1 MEIIIKKKV
10 KRVTSE
16 AEQKRVIPSSINQL
30 VYFLTNFSTEKSE
43 MNYFQNAFFL
53 ITFCYNT
60 LLGLTHADVVAQ
72 RKSVQCTLQYN
83 IH

>member
-1 MEIIIKKKV
+1 MEIIIKRKV

-16 AEQKRVIPSSINQL
+16 AAQKRVIPSSINQL

-43 MNYFQNAFFL
+43 MNYFQSAVFQ

-83 IH
+83 IY